1 MYVIGFCDDIIHY
14 LAGVGFEFFICIF
27 GIH

>member
-1 MYVIGFCDDIIHY
+1 MYVIGFCDDIIDCFTE
-14 LAGVGFEFFICIF
+14 VGFEFFICIF

>member
-1 MYVIGFCDDIIHY
+1 MYVIGFCDDIIDCFTG
-14 LAGVGFEFFICIF
+14 AGFEFFIYIF